1 MRPPSGSGPPGMRVQ
16 REFEGNRLA
25 QDLQACAYQ
34 KVLPVVRSETRSGVT
49 DQRERKQD
57 ESLVSQEGVAA

>member
-25 QDLQACAYQ
+25 KDSQVRAYQ
-34 KVLPVVRSETRSGVT
+34 KVLPDVRSETRSGAGQLEGGLE
-49 DQRERKQD
+49 D
-57 ESLVSQEGVAA
+57 SLVGQEGVAA